1 MNDERL
7 PSPRLRL
14 RGPRRSPKLTADMAS
29 KMKTRVLHR
38 GEAQHDVA
46 AHFRV
51 NQGRV
56 SEVVTGKAFPDAPFA
71 SLDDLD

>member
-1 MNDERL
+1 MNDKVP
-7 PSPRLRL
+7 PSFPRPQ
-14 RGPRRSPKLTADMAS
+14 RGRRRSPKMTADMAS

-56 SEVVTGKAFPDAPFA
+56 SEVVRGKRFPDAPFA
-71 SLDDLD
+71 SLNDLD